1 MRSVEL
7 VLIVHWASSTSY
19 APRLL
24 SASYP
29 DVSLSLDENV
39 RAKESG
45 KETMGL
51 LYPSHGPLQFITSH
65 IPCEGLAKNEAPEE
79 EAGLLSRS
87 IFGA

>member
-1 MRSVEL
+1 M
-7 VLIVHWASSTSY
+7 
-19 APRLL
+19 
-24 SASYP
+24 
-29 DVSLSLDENV
+29 

-45 KETMGL
+45 KETTGR

-87 IFGA
+87 MFGA